1 MVELNQKIAFL
12 KNIHLFSGLSDA
24 ELSVVAARLKEEN
37 YLAGDVIL
45 KEGEL
50 SDRFYLLY
58 KGEVKV
64 IRTVKGEEV
73 RVATLISGD
82 YFGEMS
88 AQTRRARTASVVATK
103 KTLVFVLSGDDV
115 IDFCARYPKFKTN
128 LDLAISSRQLM
139 RKLKF
144 TWLFPNEVVY
154 YVARRHKMFLWIR
167 LAILFTVAIAAI
179 LAYTIFMGFSWLFF
193 GVVVGITVL
202 LIPWFYIDWA
212 NDYYVVTNERVV
224 WLEKLVGVFER
235 RKEIPMSAI
244 LSVDFDTTF
253 LGRTVNVGN
262 VKLRTYTG
270 EISLSQLE
278 HSEAVAGQI
287 SDQWKRL
294 QEQEQQLGRE
304 AIKRVVRERIYGI
317 EEEEDEAVRNRPAQ
331 SKKKTFLEKNFDHFF
346 QQRFEE
352 GGVVTYRKFWV
363 YLILKSWK
371 SFTVMF
377 LSMVYL
383 GYYILVRSAEKSKT
397 VNVVTISFLIILI
410 IAAFVRW
417 IYQYLDWSNDFFQ
430 VTSEQV
436 LDVDRKPFGADQR
449 RSAPLENILSV
460 EFDIKGLPRILF
472 NYGTVYINVGNTTL
486 TFDEVKNPSQV
497 QQEILYRMNKRV
509 KEIRKRES
517 EYPQEQLTEWLE
529 IYHEVVEENEGRK
542 GESPTFQEND
552 AEQEDE
558 AFFDNFFEG
567 DIE

>member
-1 MVELNQKIAFL
+1 MVELSQKIAFL
-12 KNIHLFSGLSDA
+12 KKIHLFSGLSDA
-24 ELSVVAARLKEEN
+24 QIALVAERLQEEKYLS
-37 YLAGDVIL
+37 GDTIL
-45 KEGEL
+45 QEGEI

-58 KGEVKV
+58 TGEVKV
-64 IRTVKGEEV
+64 TRNQKGVEL
-73 RVATLISGD
+73 RLATLVSGD

-88 AQTRRARTASVVATK
+88 AQTKTARTASVTATK
-103 KTLVFVLSGDDV
+103 KTVLFALSGSDV
-115 IDFCARYPKFKTN
+115 NDFCAQFPNFKTN
-128 LDLAISSRQLM
+128 LDLAVSSRQLM

-144 TWLFPNEVVY
+144 TWLFPQEVVY
-154 YVARRHKMFLWIR
+154 YVARRHQIFLWVR
-167 LAILFTVAIAAI
+167 LAILFAFF
-179 LAYTIFMGFSWLFF
+179 LASVLVYTFFLRFSWTFF
-193 GVVVGITVL
+193 GVAAAIAFL

-253 LGRTVNVGN
+253 LGRTVDVGN

-270 EISLSQLE
+270 EIALVQLE
-278 HSEAVAGQI
+278 HSKEVAQQI

-294 QEQEQQLGRE
+294 QEQEQQMGRE

-317 EEEEDEAVRNRPAQ
+317 EEEEAEMRSAPAPV
-331 SKKKTFLEKNFDHFF
+331 KKTTFFEKNFDHFF

-377 LSMVYL
+377 ISLIYL
-383 GYYILVRSAEKSKT
+383 AYYIFLRAAVKSKA
-397 VNVVTISFLIILI
+397 VNIVTIGFLVILI
-410 IAAFVRW
+410 IAAFLRW
-417 IYQYLDWSNDFFQ
+417 VYQYLDWSNDFFQ
-430 VTSEQV
+430 VTAEQV

-509 KEIRKRES
+509 KEIRKKEA

-529 IYHEVVEENEGRK
+529 IYHEVVEENEERK
-542 GESPTFQEND
+542 TDFFPEYDEASDEAEND
-552 AEQEDE
+552 D
-558 AFFDNFFEG
+558 FFNGE
-567 DIE
+567 EM